1 MALRRPLR
9 CSSCYAPHACISV
22 GVMVCAAGIVL
33 RRSTL
38 SSLDLGAP
46 CRCIPLSHHMQYG
59 VDFPR

>member
-1 MALRRPLR
+1 MFQLRR
-9 CSSCYAPHACISV
+9 AACISLS
-22 GVMVCAAGIVL
+22 GVMVCTAGIVL